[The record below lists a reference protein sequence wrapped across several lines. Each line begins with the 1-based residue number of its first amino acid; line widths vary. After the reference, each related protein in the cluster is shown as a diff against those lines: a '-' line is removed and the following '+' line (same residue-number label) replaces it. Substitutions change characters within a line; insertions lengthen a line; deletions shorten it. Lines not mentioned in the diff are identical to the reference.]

1 MKRLTRIVAILL
13 AVTIFSL
20 SLTSCLMTKTAV
32 GEYKMQEGKPKTYAK
47 GKQLWL
53 FWGIV
58 PLGRTNVNTPSN
70 GACEVQTS
78 YTVSDVLISGLTGG
92 IITSYSIKV
101 RVKK

>member
-1 MKRLTRIVAILL
+1 MRKLTRIMATLL
-13 AVTIFSL
+13 AITFLSVSFS
-20 SLTSCLMTKTAV
+20 SCLMTKTAV

-53 FWGIV
+53 FWGII